1 MTKRPRRCQVCACV
15 LPIVACL
22 ALLPLTGHGAGAE
35 TKKILGIFYRGCE
48 ETCEGFQE
56 RLAESGLD
64 VEFVVRDVAQDKSQF
79 PSVVEEA
86 RATKA
91 DLVLTWGTSVTL
103 GIVGKLSDA
112 GDVRFLNDIPVVFTV
127 VADPFGSGVAES
139 FDGSGRANVTGTF
152 NRVPEPVN
160 VQIIRQYD
168 PGFKKLGLLYNAN
181 EANSVLKLKEL
192 SELAPTLGV
201 ELVAFE
207 LPTDGKSP
215 PEAGAIAE
223 GLAKLKEAGVKWM
236 YLGSSSFLRAN
247 AKVLGAAAADAG
259 IGLVTPYEDMVVQG
273 NALLSVAARYH
284 DVGRLAADQALKIL
298 KDGATPGDLPIVA
311 MTDFAYVI
319 NMDVAKELD
328 RYPPFA
334 FLQVA
339 ETVGGE

>member
-1 MTKRPRRCQVCACV
+1 MTRGPWHRQVRACV
-15 LPIVACL
+15 LTIVTFL
-22 ALLPLTGHGAGAE
+22 ALIPLTGHSVGAE
-35 TKKILGIFYRGCE
+35 TKTILGVFYRGCE
-48 ETCEGFQE
+48 ETCEGFQK
-56 RLAESGLD
+56 RLAESSLD
-64 VEFVVRDVAQDKSQF
+64 VKFVVRDVAQDNSQL

-86 RATKA
+86 HAMKA

-103 GIVGKLSDA
+103 GIIGKLSDA
-112 GDVRFLNDIPVVFTV
+112 DDPRFLNDIPVVFTV
-127 VADPFGSGVAES
+127 VADPFGSGIAKS

-168 PGFKKLGLLYNAN
+168 PDFAKLGLLYNSN
-181 EANSVLKLKEL
+181 EANSALKFEEL

-201 ELVAFE
+201 ELVAVE
-207 LPTDGKSP
+207 LSTNGTNPPDPT
-215 PEAGAIAE
+215 AISE
-223 GLAKLKEAGVKWM
+223 GLTKLKQLGVKWM

-247 AKVLGAAAADAG
+247 AKVLGPAAADAG

-273 NALLSVAARYH
+273 NALLSVAARYY
-284 DVGRLAADQALKIL
+284 DVGRLAADQSLKIL
-298 KDGATPGDLPIVA
+298 RDGAKPGDLPIMP

-319 NMDVAKELD
+319 NMDVAKKLD
-328 RYPPFA
+328 RLPPFA